1 MKQKTEISEKEIY
14 TALEKIYEDEFKISY
29 SEYQLQYKLL
39 KTMAGQS
46 ESKILTKSRDATQIF
61 ISAPFG
67 NYIKHTNAIS
77 ITGTWTL
84 EPRGNRF
91 WSVVKTL
98 RWNSELQGWTNKLGL
113 PNPGIK
119 VGLQKTFPSDV
130 LSIAEID
137 RGDFKKLYSIIP
149 ETQNIELNLSCPNIG
164 KSLPWDDAEIFTR
177 YRATTD
183 REWCIAKLSPLTTP
197 EDLEFLVDKLGF
209 RQLHFSNTLPC
220 QYGGLSGS
228 VLRPYTLEL
237 IRLVRENWGDSVEI
251 IAGGGVSDFGAVY
264 EYLGEG
270 ANHVAIGS
278 LCFNW
283 FKMKRLLNDWN
294 S

>member
-67 NYIKHTNAIS
+67 NYIKHKNAIS

-228 VLRPYTLEL
+228 VVRPYALEL

>member
-67 NYIKHTNAIS
+67 NYIKHKNAIS

-91 WSVVKTL
+91 WSVIKTL

-228 VLRPYTLEL
+228 VLRPYTLDL

>member
-67 NYIKHTNAIS
+67 NYIKHKNAIS

-84 EPRGNRF
+84 NPRGNRF

-220 QYGGLSGS
+220 QYGGLSVS